1 MHVTCPL
8 LFLGRLFR
16 GGVMHVTCP
25 LLFLGRLF
33 RGEDTQVTCP
43 LLTFYFLP
51 FFYFIYLFMDSMWTS
66 TNGRP
71 AGKV

>member
-1 MHVTCPL
+1 
-8 LFLGRLFR
+8 
-16 GGVMHVTCP
+16 MHVTCP

-43 LLTFYFLP
+43 LLTFYFL
-51 FFYFIYLFMDSMWTS
+51 FSMWTS